1 MKLNERKAQ
10 AMEAKRKA
18 NAQRYLSNANDCGRF
33 GRAFEL
39 SCARPL
45 SNKTTVAKQGTTDVS
60 VKFKT
65 ATGYKYEPCE
75 CKTNGGRIDDLL
87 DGTNKSRYVVYCMD
101 TTQKHKATKSREE
114 WVEVRRVEP
123 VIIQTHL
130 FLAVLKRF
138 NAIKEVRH
146 GGVVDGLAIQV
157 SSKKLYEWL
166 RDYPVQFD
174 REAVYEEW
182 EFEGVD

>member
-18 NAQRYLSNANDCGRF
+18 NAQRYLSNADDCGRF

-45 SNKTTVAKQGTTDVS
+45 SNKTTVAKQGVTDVS

-87 DGTNKSRYVVYCMD
+87 DGTNKSRYVLYRMD

-130 FLAVLKRF
+130 FLAILKRF

-157 SSKKLYEWL
+157 SNKKLYAWL
-166 RDYPVQFD
+166 KDYPMRFD

-182 EFEGVD
+182 EFEGVY

>member
-10 AMEAKRKA
+10 AMEARRKA
-18 NAQRYLSNANDCGRF
+18 NAQRYLSNADDCGRF

-45 SNKTTVAKQGTTDVS
+45 SNKTTVAKQGATDVS

-87 DGTNKSRYVVYCMD
+87 DGTNKSRYVVYYMD

>member
-10 AMEAKRKA
+10 AMEARRKA
-18 NAQRYLSNANDCGRF
+18 NAQRYLSNADDCGRF

-87 DGTNKSRYVVYCMD
+87 DGTNKSRYVVYHMD
-101 TTQKHKATKSREE
+101 TTQKHKATKSHEE

-130 FLAVLKRF
+130 FLTVLKRF

-166 RDYPVQFD
+166 KDYSVKFD

>member
-10 AMEAKRKA
+10 AMEARRKA
-18 NAQRYLSNANDCGRF
+18 NAQRYLSNADDCGRF

-87 DGTNKSRYVVYCMD
+87 DGTNKSRYVVYRMD

>member
-10 AMEAKRKA
+10 TMEARRKA

-45 SNKTTVAKQGTTDVS
+45 SNKTTVAKQGATDVS

-87 DGTNKSRYVVYCMD
+87 DGTNKSRYVVYRMD
-101 TTQKHKATKSREE
+101 TIQKHKATKSREE
-114 WVEVRRVEP
+114 WVEIRRIEP

-182 EFEGVD
+182 EFEGVE

>member
-1 MKLNERKAQ
+1 
-10 AMEAKRKA
+10 
-18 NAQRYLSNANDCGRF
+18 
-33 GRAFEL
+33 
-39 SCARPL
+39 
-45 SNKTTVAKQGTTDVS
+45 
-60 VKFKT
+60 
-65 ATGYKYEPCE
+65 
-75 CKTNGGRIDDLL
+75 
-87 DGTNKSRYVVYCMD
+87 MD

-166 RDYPVQFD
+166 KDYSVKFD